1 MGADG
6 VVKCINL
13 EVSDTQMVRDSAS
26 DEYFWHLL
34 PNNNLVT
41 ARTTNLSAIY
51 VYQDC
56 ELVSEIELLE
66 SGLISSLH
74 HYSLENDMAVEE
86 LIVVGFMNGHIHLY
100 NSSREIKAKFNDHCH
115 EPVTF
120 FAINNSL
127 LGVLSGSK
135 QFILCL
141 KNG

>member
-26 DEYFWHLL
+26 DEYIWHLL

-41 ARTTNLSAIY
+41 ARTTNLSTIY
-51 VYQDC
+51 VYQDG
-56 ELVSEIELLE
+56 ELVSEIGLQE

-100 NSSREIKAKFNDHCH
+100 NNSR
-115 EPVTF
+115 
-120 FAINNSL
+120 
-127 LGVLSGSK
+127 
-135 QFILCL
+135 
-141 KNG
+141 